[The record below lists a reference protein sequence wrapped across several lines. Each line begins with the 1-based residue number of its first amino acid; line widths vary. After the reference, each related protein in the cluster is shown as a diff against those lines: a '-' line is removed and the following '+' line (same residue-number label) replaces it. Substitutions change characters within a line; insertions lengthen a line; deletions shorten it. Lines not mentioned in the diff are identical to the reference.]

1 MQNVK
6 INTLS
11 ELNLHPLQELLNSEV
26 DINEL
31 ISHLNHACY
40 YFAQNSMKISHSENT
55 PIYEQE
61 IICLYWLER
70 LKILFEDMKT

>member
-11 ELNLHPLQELLNSEV
+11 KLNLQPLQELLNREV
-26 DINEL
+26 DVDEL
-31 ISHLNHACY
+31 IQHLDLACF
-40 YFAQNSMKISHSENT
+40 YFAQNTMKVSYSENA

-61 IICLYWLER
+61 IVCLYWIER
-70 LKILFEDMKT
+70 LKQMFKEMIN